1 MPDADVLRTELAVQ
15 DQVVYEQICEG
26 VDSDEEI
33 AFRLL
38 KSLVQHIHLA
48 GMGPFQMLEQGVLI
62 LEQLPKEPLL
72 KLQFDRS
79 AIRDDLESAAREI
92 SLQANAPQ
100 QAIELAL
107 EVCKEELGQQ
117 RRVGTVND
125 VQEKELVARY
135 LRKLYESKFESR
147 ILAQI
152 EHPQNADPD
161 IVRERLENIGSC
173 SYMEKG
179 LRSFARQIVGRRSTT
194 RLRRPSRSKSSWNLD
209 ELLNM
214 DHAL

>member
-1 MPDADVLRTELAVQ
+1 MPDADVLRTKLTVQ
-15 DQVVYEQICEG
+15 DQVICEQICES

-38 KSLVQHIHLA
+38 KSLAQHIHLA

-79 AIRDDLESAAREI
+79 AVRDDLENAAREI
-92 SLQANAPQ
+92 SLQANTPQ

-107 EVCKEELGQQ
+107 DVCKEELGQH
-117 RRVGTVND
+117 RRSGVGND
-125 VQEKELVARY
+125 VQEEKLVARY

-147 ILAQI
+147 ILAQA
-152 EHPQNADPD
+152 EHPRDTNPD

-179 LRSFARQIVGRRSTT
+179 IRSFARQIVGRRSTK
-194 RLRRPSRSKSSWNLD
+194 RLRRPSRSKSTWDLD
-209 ELLNM
+209 ELLDM
-214 DHAL
+214 EHTI